1 MVEGKGLT
9 HTVLA
14 DTEIYLEPQAAGQ
27 ALTKKEIGSEI
38 EEAQGLSQ
46 QRVKD
51 LSDEPLTRPKGQGT
65 FWFKPGPE
73 T

>member
-1 MVEGKGLT
+1 MVEGKALT

-14 DTEIYLEPQAAGQ
+14 GTEIYLEPQAAGQ
-27 ALTKKEIGSEI
+27 ALTKNEIGSET

-51 LSDEPLTRPKGQGT
+51 LSYEPLTRPKGQGS
-65 FWFKPGPE
+65 FRFKPRPE

>member
-14 DTEIYLEPQAAGQ
+14 GTEIYLEPQTARQ
-27 ALTKKEIGSEI
+27 ALTKNEIGSEI

-51 LSDEPLTRPKGQGT
+51 LSYEPLTHPKGQGS
-65 FWFKPGPE
+65 FQFKPRPE